1 LLGSFKRNLLQT
13 ICDPLIN
20 IGIPLSLMG
29 ILLKSGVEWP
39 LIQAALLALV
49 AITLSIAILNC
60 LPVAKKYIPNRS
72 LQLGSGFGNTGYF
85 GIPVSLALLPNHS
98 LIYRIGFD
106 IGATL
111 VIWSLGPILLT
122 KNENELN
129 LNRYRNNIIEAISSS
144 PAIKGLIGALINKS
158 SPLNE
163 QITALLWIP
172 SRIMI
177 LLALVIVRMNLSWL
191 RKSNLSKIKPK

>member
-1 LLGSFKRNLLQT
+1 
-13 ICDPLIN
+13 
-20 IGIPLSLMG
+20 MG